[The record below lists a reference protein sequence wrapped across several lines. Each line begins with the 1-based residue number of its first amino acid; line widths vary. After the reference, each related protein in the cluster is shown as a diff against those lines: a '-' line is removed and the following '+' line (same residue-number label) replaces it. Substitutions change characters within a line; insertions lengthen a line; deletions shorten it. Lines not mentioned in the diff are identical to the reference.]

1 MKNMRLLLITTQFAP
16 ELGGVPRL
24 LEQYCAHR
32 PADVE
37 VRVLSVQQQSPE
49 FYAAYDRATAY
60 LIERV
65 AASDIKGI
73 TSLRVLAR
81 LWQTIRAWRPDVILC
96 GVAYPSVIVT
106 WLITRL
112 TRTPYV
118 SYAHSEDF
126 LPITGLRR
134 RVLGRALRRAAAV
147 ITVSRFTQQ
156 ALIDLD
162 IDSARI
168 KVVPPGIEL
177 ARFAQA
183 NGAAAPEAWTL
194 LTVGRLVLRKGQDT
208 VIRALPQVIQAVPNV
223 RYIVA
228 GDGPDAEV
236 LRDLAAGL
244 GVADRVV
251 FAGALTD
258 EALHDLY
265 HTCDVFVLP
274 TRPAAGEV
282 EGFGIVL
289 LEAGAARKPVIA
301 GRTGGTPDAVI
312 DDVTGLL
319 IDPADVNALA
329 QAIID
334 LAHNQAKA
342 QRLGAAG
349 HDRVGAEFSIELFAE
364 RVTHVL
370 KSHEVN
376 S

>member
-1 MKNMRLLLITTQFAP
+1 MRLLLITTQFAP

-24 LEQYCAHR
+24 LEQYCAYR
-32 PADVE
+32 PSDVE
-37 VRVLSVQQQSPE
+37 VRVLSVQQQAPE
-49 FYAAYDRATAY
+49 FYAAYDRAAAY
-60 LIERV
+60 PIERV
-65 AASDIKGI
+65 AASEFKGA
-73 TSLRVLAR
+73 TSLRVLRR
-81 LWQTIRAWRPDVILC
+81 LWHTIRSWRPDVILC

-112 TRTPYV
+112 THTRYV

-126 LPITGLRR
+126 LPIKGLRR
-134 RVLGRALRRAAAV
+134 RVLVRALRQARAV

-156 ALIDLD
+156 ALIELGVE
-162 IDSARI
+162 APRI
-168 KVVPPGIEL
+168 KVIPPGIEVG
-177 ARFAQA
+177 RFVHQL
-183 NGAAAPEAWTL
+183 GAAAPSTWTL

-223 RYIVA
+223 RYIIA
-228 GDGPDAEV
+228 GDGPDAV
-236 LRDLAAGL
+236 ALRDLAAGL

-258 EALHDLY
+258 EALRDLY
-265 HTCDVFVLP
+265 QTCDVFVLP
-274 TRPAAGEV
+274 TRPDASEV
-282 EGFGIVL
+282 EGFGIVF

-301 GRTGGTPDAVI
+301 GRAGGTSDAVL

-319 IDPADVNALA
+319 IDPTDVNALA
-329 QAIID
+329 TAIID
-334 LAHNQAKA
+334 LAHNKAKA

-364 RVTHVL
+364 RVTRVL
-370 KSHEVN
+370 KSHEVT